1 LAKAYIVIRG
11 PRAMKKVGTLVEA
24 YCLKDRKKV
33 EMKNP
38 REEVM
43 KNKRKALV
51 GTCPICGT
59 KIVKFIKG

>member
-1 LAKAYIVIRG
+1 
-11 PRAMKKVGTLVEA
+11 MKKVGTLVEA